1 MKPYTHKI
9 AYYETDKMG
18 VTHHSNY
25 VRIMEEARIYFLD
38 EIGWSYAKLEEEGI
52 ISPVI
57 NINCNYRKTTT
68 FPDVL
73 LVKVWVEKISACKL
87 TFGYEYTVEGDNSGD
102 VVFTATSSH
111 CFLDKNG
118 APMIV
123 EKTHPE
129 LWKALKEFCK

>member
-9 AYYETDKMG
+9 AYYETDRMG

-38 EIGWSYAKLEEEGI
+38 EIGWSYAKLEEQGI

-68 FPDVL
+68 FPDVIN
-73 LVKVWVEKISACKL
+73 VDVWVEKISPCKL
-87 TFGYEYTVEGDNSGD
+87 SFGYKFTVGDD
-102 VVFTATSSH
+102 TVFTATSSH
-111 CFLDKNG
+111 CFLDASG

-123 EKTHPE
+123 EKTHPA
-129 LWKALKEFCK
+129 LWQALKDYVKK

>member
-25 VRIMEEARIYFLD
+25 VRVMEEARIYFLD
-38 EIGWSYAKLEEEGI
+38 ELGWSYDKLEAEGI

-73 LVKVWVEKISACKL
+73 NVEVWVEKISACKL
-87 TFGYEYTVEGDNSGD
+87 TFGYKFTVGGD

-111 CFLDKNG
+111 CFLDQKG

-123 EKTHPE
+123 EKTHPA
-129 LWKALKEFCK
+129 LWQALKGYVK